1 MTEPTIKSFIA
12 YMADWCG
19 HCTVLKDGA
28 WYKFKYLYS
37 IFAKQLYDKYNICLK
52 ICEYDSDKDSEIV
65 NEARVSG
72 FPTIKIICNQQSE
85 DYDKPRTIDAFLLTL
100 FPDIKDDKLLS
111 EIVNTEVPPDHKRI
125 EGSLSFDSN
134 GLNISNSGQ
143 SGGTLLFSSSYKKYM
158 KYRNKCLKLNLIRPE
173 DFLI

>member
-72 FPTIKIICNQQSE
+72 FPTIKIICNKQSE
-85 DYDKPRTIDAFLLTL
+85 D
-100 FPDIKDDKLLS
+100 
-111 EIVNTEVPPDHKRI
+111 
-125 EGSLSFDSN
+125 
-134 GLNISNSGQ
+134 
-143 SGGTLLFSSSYKKYM
+143 
-158 KYRNKCLKLNLIRPE
+158 
-173 DFLI
+173 